1 MATYVNNLRLKEI
14 TTGDEDGTWGTSTNT
29 NLELITDG
37 FSYGTKEIAAD
48 ANETFTMPDAT
59 ADATRSL
66 YLKFTSA
73 VSLTATREITLGPN
87 TVSKTWI
94 IENATSGGQ
103 IITIKQGSGATVN
116 VANGSKVMIVTDG
129 AGAGAAVLNANPSET
144 GTGTVTSVAGTGTV
158 NGLTLTGTV
167 TTSGNIT
174 LGGTLANVD
183 LTSQI
188 TGTLPVANG
197 GTGAATLTAN
207 SVLLGNGTSAV
218 QAVAPGTSGNILT
231 SNGTTWVSQAP
242 AAGGTVT
249 SVGISGTYITVSGSP
264 ITSSGTISLSIPQ
277 DIQTTSSVR
286 FGSFGVGTNASGTTG
301 EIRAT
306 NNITAYYSDDRLKTK
321 LGGIEDALDKV
332 KSLSGFYYEANETAQ
347 ALGYEVK
354 REVGVSAQEVEAI
367 MPEVVAPAP
376 IDDKYLTVRYEKL
389 IPLLIQAIKELTAK
403 VEELEAK

>member
-94 IENATSGGQ
+94 IENATTGSQ

-116 VANGSKVMIVTDG
+116 VANGSKVMVVTDG
-129 AGAGAAVLNANPSET
+129 AGAGAAVLNANPTEV
-144 GTGTVTSVAGTGTV
+144 GGTVTSVGGTGTV
-158 NGLTLTGTV
+158 NGITLTGTV
-167 TTSGNIT
+167 TSSGNLT

-183 LTSQI
+183 LTTQV

-197 GTGAATLTAN
+197 GTNATTAAGARASLSANALPILKGTSYTAVVGEFIVASAGGITITLPATPSAGDTVTVKDGTGAAATTTFTVAR
-207 SVLLGNGTSAV
+207 NGSNIAASATDLIFDKNY
-218 QAVAPGTSGNILT
+218 AEITM
-231 SNGTTWVSQAP
+231 
-242 AAGGTVT
+242 
-249 SVGISGTYITVSGSP
+249 TYIDGA
-264 ITSSGTISLSIPQ
+264 IGW
-277 DIQTTSSVR
+277 SV
-286 FGSFGVGTNASGTTG
+286 
-301 EIRAT
+301 
-306 NNITAYYSDDRLKTK
+306 
-321 LGGIEDALDKV
+321 
-332 KSLSGFYYEANETAQ
+332 
-347 ALGYEVK
+347 
-354 REVGVSAQEVEAI
+354 
-367 MPEVVAPAP
+367 
-376 IDDKYLTVRYEKL
+376 
-389 IPLLIQAIKELTAK
+389 
-403 VEELEAK
+403 

>member
-94 IENATSGGQ
+94 IENATSGSQ
-103 IITIKQGSGATVN
+103 IITIKQGSGATVD
-116 VANGSKVMIVTDG
+116 VANGSKVMVVTDG
-129 AGAGAAVLNANPSET
+129 AGAGAAVLNANPTEA
-144 GTGTVTSVAGTGTV
+144 GTGTVTSVGGTGTV
-158 NGLTLTGTV
+158 NGITLTGTV
-167 TTSGNIT
+167 TSSGNLT

-197 GTGAATLTAN
+197 GTGATTLTAN
-207 SVLLGNGTSAV
+207 YVVLGNGTSAV
-218 QAVAPGTSGNILT
+218 QVVAPGTSGNLLT
-231 SNGTTWVSQAP
+231 SDGTTWASTAP
-242 AAGGTVT
+242 AA
-249 SVGISGTYITVSGSP
+249 SGISAG
-264 ITSSGTISLSIPQ
+264 LSI
-277 DIQTTSSVR
+277 
-286 FGSFGVGTNASGTTG
+286 
-301 EIRAT
+301 
-306 NNITAYYSDDRLKTK
+306 
-321 LGGIEDALDKV
+321 ALAMV
-332 KSLSGFYYEANETAQ
+332 MGF
-347 ALGYEVK
+347 
-354 REVGVSAQEVEAI
+354 
-367 MPEVVAPAP
+367 
-376 IDDKYLTVRYEKL
+376 
-389 IPLLIQAIKELTAK
+389 
-403 VEELEAK
+403 